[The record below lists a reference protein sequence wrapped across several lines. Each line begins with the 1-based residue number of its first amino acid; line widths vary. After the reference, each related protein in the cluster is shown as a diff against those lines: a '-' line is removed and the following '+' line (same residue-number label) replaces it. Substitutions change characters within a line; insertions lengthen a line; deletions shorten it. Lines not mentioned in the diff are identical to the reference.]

1 MRVRVSYI
9 VYVQSKY
16 YTALLSTALP
26 TDAAALQLR
35 STSFSQFSLP
45 LLFEGSCFPTSLP
58 FQASCRNFVGNSRHK
73 ELIIYRV
80 INSPAA
86 VCMLLPEG
94 PLVADNRHARQRK
107 EASRHIC
114 SGLWIALIGRL
125 PRMKMT
131 AMMRTRVAVV
141 VVVGGSR
148 RGGGF
153 VGFVVDCGCWVDG
166 WMLVNLWVSH
176 LLSFLI
182 GLVSK

>member
-9 VYVQSKY
+9 VYVQPKY
-16 YTALLSTALP
+16 YTALLSTTLP

-35 STSFSQFSLP
+35 STSFFPIFFTSSFRM
-45 LLFEGSCFPTSLP
+45 LLLSHFP

-73 ELIIYRV
+73 ELIIHRV

-141 VVVGGSR
+141 AVVVARDG
-148 RGGGF
+148 
-153 VGFVVDCGCWVDG
+153 VGVCW
-166 WMLVNLWVSH
+166 
-176 LLSFLI
+176 FRC
-182 GLVSK
+182 